1 MPDLDQPLGR
11 HVHLGHIAGSRAGAI
26 IPAVLHS
33 LRDCSVAICLVNP
46 ATEYLGVAHV
56 PRPVEPGDL
65 LALAHGPALR
75 VMVLVQLPG
84 DGFIEALAEVEPA

>member
-1 MPDLDQPLGR
+1 
-11 HVHLGHIAGSRAGAI
+11 
-26 IPAVLHS
+26 VLHS
-33 LRDCSVAICLVNP
+33 LGDCSVAVCLVNP
-46 ATEYLGVAHV
+46 ATEYLGIAHV

-75 VMVLVQLPG
+75 VTVLVHLPG